1 MVSYRGMATFPQ
13 VPASISTVYG
23 PILVKLAN
31 EFNLSC
37 LPSTF
42 MKKNVFPVEQVK
54 LRDLHFFFLAIA
66 GSIEVC

>member
-1 MVSYRGMATFPQ
+1 MVSYRGMAIFPQ

-42 MKKNVFPVEQVK
+42 VKKNVFPVEQVK
-54 LRDLHFFFLAIA
+54 LTALHFFFSWPLLIL
-66 GSIEVC
+66 